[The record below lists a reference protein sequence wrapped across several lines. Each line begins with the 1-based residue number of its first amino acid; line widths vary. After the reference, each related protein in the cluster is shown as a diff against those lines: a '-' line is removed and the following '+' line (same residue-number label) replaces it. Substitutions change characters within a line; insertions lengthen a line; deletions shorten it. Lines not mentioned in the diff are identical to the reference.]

1 MESQNFFTAHFGK
14 KTQREKKTTQTVFF
28 QRKINTENFPNLQ
41 KNLKTFFNDYSK
53 YFQTTFED
61 NNRIIV
67 GKKYSRNK
75 RSNAKNS
82 LTEAWSPKSKNKRLM
97 KRPTIRRFVSMR
109 SDSLNRS
116 KMNNDDK
123 RKSFEENNLKP
134 GQRFIDD
141 REIDKLFN
149 LFRELRK
156 INKDRNCHFINM
168 QELKEIKEA
177 QNERS
182 YFNNKSGENFFKNNN
197 SSNFD
202 KRLFYNNN
210 INSEEKK
217 YGNNLMRTVT
227 FDVNKMKKNTLDLN
241 NESEYNGTMST
252 NMGNTMNTMQEEFT
266 KNINYKTMES
276 EKEQKKKYLFN
287 ADEINKRKKLIA
299 KQNQYLF
306 KNIQLAL
313 KNQFA
318 ETLALQENVF
328 LCQNKNIKFQKH
340 FKNYINRR
348 FKRQQ
353 DSKLLIQDDSHRKNQ
368 ELKMKID
375 FFQNKLNPDRIYD
388 WYYDLHSS
396 RSSFPL
402 LEKKIETIRN
412 PKNMK
417 DFDDKKSKSL
427 DKDNYLKNNIT
438 SKYYHNLE
446 KDLNNA
452 DNNFGGLIVE
462 GKNLL
467 QFENNMVKRLKG
479 KKILNDFERLLSPSK
494 LKNENI
500 YSNIINK
507 LK

>member
-1 MESQNFFTAHFGK
+1 MESQNFFSSHFGK
-14 KTQREKKTTQTVFF
+14 KTQREKKMQTVYF

-41 KNLKTFFNDYSK
+41 KNLQTFFNDYSK

-61 NNRIIV
+61 NNRIVV

-75 RSNAKNS
+75 RSKGKNS
-82 LTEAWSPKSKNKRLM
+82 LTESWSPKSKNKRFL
-97 KRPTIRRFVSMR
+97 KRPTIRRFVSVR

-123 RKSFEENNLKP
+123 KKSFEENNLKP

-149 LFRELRK
+149 LYKELRK
-156 INKDRNCHFINM
+156 INKERNYNFMNM
-168 QELKEIKEA
+168 QELKELKEA
-177 QNERS
+177 QNE
-182 YFNNKSGENFFKNNN
+182 KSGENFFKNNN
-197 SSNFD
+197 STNFD
-202 KRLFYNNN
+202 KRLFYN
-210 INSEEKK
+210 SEEKK
-217 YGNNLMRTVT
+217 TGSSLMRTIT
-227 FDVNKMKKNTLDLN
+227 FDVNKMRKNNLDIN
-241 NESEYNGTMST
+241 NESEYNGTIST
-252 NMGNTMNTMQEEFT
+252 NVGNTMNTMQEEFS
-266 KNINYKTMES
+266 KNINYKSIES
-276 EKEQKKKYLFN
+276 EKEEKKKYSFN

-299 KQNQYLF
+299 KQNQYLY

-328 LCQNKNIKFQKH
+328 LCQNKNNKFQKN
-340 FKNYINRR
+340 FKNYLNRR

-353 DSKLLIQDDSHRKNQ
+353 DSRLLIQDDSHRKIL

-375 FFQNKLNPDRIYD
+375 FFQKKLNPDKIYD

-402 LEKKIETIRN
+402 LDKKIETIRN
-412 PKNMK
+412 PKNLK
-417 DFDDKKSKSL
+417 DYDDKISKSL

-438 SKYYHNLE
+438 SKYFHNLE
-446 KDLNNA
+446 KDVNNA
-452 DNNFGGLIVE
+452 DNNYGGLIVE

-467 QFENNMVKRLKG
+467 EFENNMAKRLKG

-500 YSNIINK
+500 YSNIVNK